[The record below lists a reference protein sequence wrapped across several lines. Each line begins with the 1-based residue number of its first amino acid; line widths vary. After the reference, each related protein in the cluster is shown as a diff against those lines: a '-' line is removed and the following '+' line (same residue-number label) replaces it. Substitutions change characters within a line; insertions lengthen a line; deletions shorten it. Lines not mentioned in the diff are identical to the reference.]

1 MLKNNLGARKLMEE
15 EKRIRFEKMEGH
27 IRTVIDEYMVYK
39 LDLDE
44 AMYKLLHQ
52 SSPIKGWLKRKA
64 RRFLLENH
72 DLSMKYTVDD
82 IYSLLTEVVWNFV
95 KESLNRYEEILSY
108 IGTLNYR
115 CKLKLISFK
124 RYFLAR
130 KRSIERLTTPKDDDS
145 LDNIRLNTIANGNYY
160 ASTYRSDEKK
170 EKMKGGSFKNG
181 NYRKVLITGYESSE
195 LENRLLVNE
204 MLASSVLPAKD
215 RKLLEYLYV
224 NPSATLFEMMINCEF
239 TSKKAVSRGI
249 ERIKRQYSYILL
261 Y

>member
-1 MLKNNLGARKLMEE
+1 MEE
-15 EKRIRFEKMEGH
+15 TKKRIRLEKMEGH
-27 IRTVIDEYMVYK
+27 IRAVTDEYAVYK
-39 LDLDE
+39 LGLDE

-72 DLSMKYTVDD
+72 DLGMKYTVDD
-82 IYSLLTEVVWNFV
+82 VYSLLTEVLWNFV
-95 KESLNRYEEILSY
+95 KESPNRYEEILSY

-160 ASTYRSDEKK
+160 ASTYISGEKK
-170 EKMKGGSFKNG
+170 EKMKGSSFKNG
-181 NYRKVLITGYESSE
+181 NYRKVLITGYESSD

-249 ERIKRQYSYILL
+249 ERIKRQYNYLL
-261 Y
+261 HY